1 MKGCN
6 KSHNFTSDEAY
17 HTSDKDFTKDEAIHS
32 STPAAAKEDGRCNK
46 QTTSVERTEDSW
58 RERWGW
64 ASYLLLSEV
73 APRRASFSLHTCRTY
88 IHSASHRPTY
98 SHWLR

>member
-64 ASYLLLSEV
+64 ASCKAGVKCQFKEFTG
-73 APRRASFSLHTCRTY
+73 RAAL
-88 IHSASHRPTY
+88 
-98 SHWLR
+98 